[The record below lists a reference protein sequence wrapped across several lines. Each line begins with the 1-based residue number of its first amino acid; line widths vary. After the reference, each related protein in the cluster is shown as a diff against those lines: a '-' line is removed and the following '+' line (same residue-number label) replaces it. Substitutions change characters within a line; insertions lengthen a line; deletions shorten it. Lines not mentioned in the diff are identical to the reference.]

1 MEVPRLP
8 LIADRGRALVPA
20 VVRMGPGQREW
31 APSPWSEDLWRAPLS
46 SRAAW
51 PAYAELGPTPTGLL
65 IDVYG

>member
-20 VVRMGPGQREW
+20 VVGMEPCPREW
-31 APSPWSEDLWRAPLS
+31 APSPWSKEPWSAPPS